1 MPGHQYIEKPIRKHT
16 RQMVF
21 TIIDRTF
28 QTVRILAV
36 NIRSFNL
43 LSSAMSRER
52 IASQHVEANYR
63 SAFRERV
70 VLLVGETMPFRSLGV
85 AGELGPPWQGYEF
98 QMSLGALQLGD
109 RLGHCGDVVEV

>member
-28 QTVRILAV
+28 QTVRILPV

-43 LSSAMSRER
+43 LSLAMGRDSV
-52 IASQHVEANYR
+52 SPG
-63 SAFRERV
+63 SKWKRV
-70 VLLVGETMPFRSLGV
+70 TEVHLESGSVCQFTKS
-85 AGELGPPWQGYEF
+85 
-98 QMSLGALQLGD
+98 
-109 RLGHCGDVVEV
+109 GHYTF